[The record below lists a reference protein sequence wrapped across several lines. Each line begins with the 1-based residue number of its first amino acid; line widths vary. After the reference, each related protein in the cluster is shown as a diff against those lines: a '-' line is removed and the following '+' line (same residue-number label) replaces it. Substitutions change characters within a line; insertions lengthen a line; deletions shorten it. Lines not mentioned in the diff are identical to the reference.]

1 MKKIIVLG
9 GGLAGLSTA
18 VSLCS
23 QNYKITLL
31 ESSPKLGG
39 RTYSFYDKNLLLNID
54 NGQHALMG
62 CYKFTLDYLKKI
74 GSLNNLV
81 RQDNL
86 SVTFVDETSKLYDL
100 KAEGRLYPLN
110 FLNALIKFR
119 LFSFSEKVSLI
130 KIFSKLLFL
139 RPSDYLRKTIEEW
152 LIEERQSAKVIK
164 NFWEFLA
171 VSALNSSIQSASASM
186 FISILQ
192 EVFLHGNKATAIL
205 TPKNGLSELLINPA
219 EIYLRKHDSEIKL
232 SESVKGLVVSNN
244 KIVEILTDKS
254 NYKDFDAVIS
264 AVPYEAINKI
274 VELGAKNFLPEYSS
288 IVSIQVKLQN
298 NPLND
303 DYYALV
309 NSPIHWVFNNKTH
322 LSLVISG
329 ADGFSNLPKEQISAI
344 AKEELAKYFRI
355 SEDNISGTTV
365 IKEKRATYVPNAD
378 FISNR
383 PGSVSHIDNL
393 ILAGDWIDTKLPCT
407 IESAVKSGYLAA
419 DIVKRI
425 F

>member
-1 MKKIIVLG
+1 
-9 GGLAGLSTA
+9 
-18 VSLCS
+18 
-23 QNYKITLL
+23 
-31 ESSPKLGG
+31 
-39 RTYSFYDKNLLLNID
+39 
-54 NGQHALMG
+54 
-62 CYKFTLDYLKKI
+62 
-74 GSLNNLV
+74 
-81 RQDNL
+81 
-86 SVTFVDETSKLYDL
+86 
-100 KAEGRLYPLN
+100 
-110 FLNALIKFR
+110 
-119 LFSFSEKVSLI
+119 
-130 KIFSKLLFL
+130 
-139 RPSDYLRKTIEEW
+139 
-152 LIEERQSAKVIK
+152 
-164 NFWEFLA
+164 
-171 VSALNSSIQSASASM
+171 
-186 FISILQ
+186 
-192 EVFLHGNKATAIL
+192 LHGNKATAIL

-219 EIYLRKHDSEIKL
+219 EIYLRKYDSEIKV

-244 KIVEILTDKS
+244 KIVEVLTDKS

-274 VELGAKNFLPEYSS
+274 VKLGSRNFLPEYSS

-344 AKEELAKYFRI
+344 AKEELAKYFSI

-365 IKEKRATYVPNAD
+365 IKEKRATYVPKAD

-383 PGSVSHIDNL
+383 PGSFSHIDNL
-393 ILAGDWIDTKLPCT
+393 ILAGDWIDTRLPCT

-419 DIVKRI
+419 GIVKRV